1 MRAKVATALS
11 KCCKRNVRSSL
22 ERVVLKD
29 GYLNATDERV
39 LVRVS
44 NPETRKRAEGK
55 VRYLS
60 MVPVGLCRPSDD
72 FPLGDCLVD
81 EPMPTPDYGRM
92 FGMAK
97 GQRVEGSFTFDPK
110 LVRKAVDVFAAADID
125 FRVEDRG
132 GLLFMS
138 GSNPALKLDIDAVV
152 AGKRP

>member
-55 VRYLS
+55 VRDLS

-72 FPLGDCLVD
+72 FPLGDCLVE
-81 EPMPTPDYGRM
+81 EPMPTPDYERM
-92 FGMAK
+92 FAMVK
-97 GQRVEGSFTFDPK
+97 EPRMEGSFAFDPK
-110 LVRKAVDVFAAADID
+110 LVRKAVDVFTAADID
-125 FRVEDRG
+125 FRIEDGG

-152 AGKRP
+152 AGKRL